1 MRTETPM
8 PEIAAVGSKRS
19 AVVLLMLILGGVI
32 GLLVLIPSEAQS
44 NRFFG
49 ACLIA
54 AGAMNVLLHRRIGR
68 QLLRQVNSRSPLISN
83 FWKRMGHDGI
93 QLLYLGIGIILAAA
107 GLFLLIRHA

>member
-1 MRTETPM
+1 VRIETPM
-8 PEIAAVGSKRS
+8 PEIAAVESKRGV
-19 AVVLLMLILGGVI
+19 VVLLMLILGGVI
-32 GLLVLIPSEAQS
+32 GLLVMIPSESQS

-54 AGAMNVLLHRRIGR
+54 AGAMNVLLRRMIGR
-68 QLLRQVNSRSPLISN
+68 QLFRQVNSSSPLISN
-83 FWKRMGHDGI
+83 FWKRMGQDGI

>member
-1 MRTETPM
+1 M
-8 PEIAAVGSKRS
+8 PEIASVESKRG

-32 GLLVLIPSEAQS
+32 GLLVVIPSEPQS

-68 QLLRQVNSRSPLISN
+68 QLFRQVHSRSPLISN
-83 FWKRMGHDGI
+83 FWKRMGQDGI